1 MGFRQDGPHN
11 LPFIYPPLTDSRER
25 RGGEE
30 RREGCKRREREQR
43 RGEEDR
49 EIGGEWDGRTG

>member
-25 RGGEE
+25 RGGGGEE
-30 RREGCKRREREQR
+30 KREGHERREREQR
-43 RGEEDR
+43 RGKEDR
-49 EIGGEWDGRTG
+49 KIGG

>member
-25 RGGEE
+25 RGG
-30 RREGCKRREREQR
+30 GVKRREKDT
-43 RGEEDR
+43 RGEKENR
-49 EIGGEWDGRTG
+49 GEVRKIEK

>member
-25 RGGEE
+25 GGGAGHG
-30 RREGCKRREREQR
+30 RRETEQK
-43 RGEEDR
+43 RGEEERKIVR
-49 EIGGEWDGRTG
+49 EWGGKTG